1 MQKRSNEGAKKV
13 HFIVGVFA
21 PSLDSPPWSL
31 MEAFLFAARLA
42 RHRKRLFTT
51 SEHTLF
57 IFALSTAL
65 RAYSFCAVASNLLR
79 IRRFV
84 FVRDFFLRVRGRLLC
99 MFFCGQPSARRRAML
114 YIKVKS
120 EL

>member
-1 MQKRSNEGAKKV
+1 M
-13 HFIVGVFA
+13 
-21 PSLDSPPWSL
+21 
-31 MEAFLFAARLA
+31 FAARLA
-42 RHRKRLFTT
+42 RRRKRLYSS

-57 IFALSTAL
+57 ILALFTAL

-84 FVRDFFLRVRGRLLC
+84 IVRDFFLRVRGRLLC

-120 EL
+120 ELSAGTPRRKCIVLVGSPRRGDGLSLMIN